1 MRRGEAQLIAETWR
15 EYFDDTVHR
24 PDWLA
29 LLPMTKSAFQAMRAA
44 QEFLAEKEIAQIEGW
59 AVSGASKR
67 GWTSEL
73 VAATKCETCP
83 AKVIAMMPV
92 VPIVPDLIKDIHRQW
107 RSYNGFTF
115 AFQPYLDV
123 GIMPEL
129 DSSEMAAAFKIM
141 DSINY
146 LDRLE
151 KIPKYHIVSS
161 DDEFMSMDWTNIYW
175 DKLKGEK
182 HLSILPNTEHSMS
195 TGLPEAIGLMS
206 TWTRSIASGFTS
218 RPTFDFQYND
228 ESGEITVTI
237 PKD

>member
-1 MRRGEAQLIAETWR
+1 MRRGEDNLIAQTWR
-15 EYFDDTVHR
+15 EYIDDPEHR